1 MSETPVKA
9 VEADIEEPRDEYF
22 GHRHVTEISQTG
34 RSLRSDLRE
43 IWLYRD
49 LLFLLTSR
57 DVTLRYKQ
65 STLGVA
71 WAVLQP
77 LILMVIFSIVF
88 GRFAKLPSDGYPYP
102 LFVLCALLPWQYFS
116 RSVSGS
122 SGSLVSS
129 ASLVTKVYF
138 PRLILPIS
146 KTLSGLVDLGVSFL
160 LLACALAWY
169 RVMPGWQILLLP
181 VFVAIAMLTALSVG
195 LWLTALNVRYRDI
208 GLIVPFLVQIWMYV
222 SPIAYSM
229 SLVPERWRW
238 IYCLNPLVGVV
249 EGFRWAL
256 LGKAP
261 PDSGP
266 MLLSLLVVALLLVG
280 GLAYFRRTERNF
292 ADII

>member
-1 MSETPVKA
+1 MSGQPEQA
-9 VEADIEEPRDEYF
+9 RDAGDSEREEFF
-22 GHRHVTEISQTG
+22 GHRHVTEISQSK
-34 RSLRSDLRE
+34 RSLLSDLRE

-65 STLGVA
+65 SILGVA
-71 WAVLQP
+71 WALLQP
-77 LILMVIFSIVF
+77 LILMVTFTLVF

-116 RSVSGS
+116 RSISGS
-122 SGSLVSS
+122 SSSLVAS

-146 KTLSGLVDLGVSFL
+146 KTLSGLVDLAVSFI
-160 LLACALAWY
+160 LLAIALAWY
-169 RVMPGWQILLLP
+169 GVVPGWELVLLP
-181 VFVAIAMLTALSVG
+181 VFVAIAMVTALATG

-208 GLIVPFLVQIWMYV
+208 GLIVPFIVQIWMYV
-222 SPIAYSM
+222 SPIAYSTT
-229 SLVPERWRW
+229 LVPERWRW
-238 IYCLNPLVGVV
+238 VYSLNPLVGVV

-261 PDSGP
+261 PDPGP
-266 MLLSLLVVALLLVG
+266 MLLSLLIVALMLIL
-280 GLAYFRRTERNF
+280 GLAYFRHTERNF

>member
-1 MSETPVKA
+1 MSATPD
-9 VEADIEEPRDEYF
+9 EAARDEFF
-22 GHRHVTEISQTG
+22 GHGHVTEISQNA
-34 RSLRSDLRE
+34 RSLRADLRE

-49 LLFLLTSR
+49 LLVLLTSR
-57 DVTLRYKQ
+57 DVTVRYKQ
-65 STLGVA
+65 SALGVG
-71 WAVLQP
+71 WAVVQP
-77 LILMVIFSIVF
+77 LVLMITFSVIF

-116 RSVSGS
+116 RSISGS
-122 SGSLVSS
+122 SSSMVAS

-146 KTLSGLVDLGVSFL
+146 KTLSGLVDLGVSFVL
-160 LLACALAWY
+160 LGVALAWY
-169 RVMPGWQILLLP
+169 GVMPGWQLVLLPLFILLAL
-181 VFVAIAMLTALSVG
+181 LTALATG
-195 LWLTALNVRYRDI
+195 LWLTALNVRYRDV
-208 GLIVPFLVQIWMYV
+208 GLLVPFIVQVWMYA

-238 IYCLNPLVGVV
+238 VYSLNPLVGVV

-256 LGKAP
+256 LSKAP
-261 PDSGP
+261 PDPLSIALT
-266 MLLSLLVVALLLVG
+266 LLIVAILFAG